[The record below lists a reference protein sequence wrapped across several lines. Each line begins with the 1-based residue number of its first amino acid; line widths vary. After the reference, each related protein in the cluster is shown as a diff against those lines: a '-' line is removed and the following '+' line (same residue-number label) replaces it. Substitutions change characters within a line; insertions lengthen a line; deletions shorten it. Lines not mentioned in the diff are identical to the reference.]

1 MGKLKY
7 IILTIAI
14 INMGG
19 LNCKEVYLPPVIQN
33 SPHFLVVDGIVINGN
48 DSTII
53 TLSHTRTLNDSAPA
67 TKELNAHVSVINGTG
82 SEYPLTETGNGQYA
96 AAQFLLNAGQQYQL
110 KIITSD
116 GNEFRSELS
125 SVHISPPIDSVYWN
139 QDSAGVHIYLDSHD
153 PGNNT
158 RYYRWQNVETW
169 EYHAAFDSY
178 LIYID
183 ENNIIFRDLNNQ
195 IFKCYQMQVSPSIAV
210 ATTSRLTSDILN
222 KYEVIFIPAGSEKIT
237 AEYSDL
243 ISQYAISADAFN
255 FWENLKKN
263 TEQLGT
269 LFDFQPFT
277 EFGNIQCVNN
287 PAIKCIG
294 YISFT
299 TAQKKRILINYKD
312 VNSWNYT
319 PYYKCSQDTI
329 RTDLVSQVFQPAG
342 GPYFYSLI
350 GQTLDT
356 THTPVYLFAPVPCV
370 DCRLHGGSTIK
381 PAFWP

>member
-14 INMGG
+14 INLGG

-67 TKELNAHVSVINGTG
+67 TKELNAHVSVISGTG
-82 SEYPLTETGNGQYA
+82 SEYPLTETGDGQYA
-96 AAQFLLNAGQQYQL
+96 AAQLLLNAGQQYQL
-110 KIITSD
+110 KIVTSD

-255 FWENLKKN
+255 FWGNLKKN

-277 EFGNIQCVNN
+277 EFGNIQCLNN
-287 PAIKCIG
+287 PGIKCIG

-319 PYYKCSQDTI
+319 PYFKCSQDTI

-381 PAFWP
+381 PSFWP